1 MFTAAALR
9 GAGSC
14 RIIHLTSPIIHPMR
28 RFDQARP
35 FLTLGILLLAWLF
48 LPTVF
53 KRFARLSFYEF
64 QAPIDVAA
72 SYARDL
78 QDFWAQ
84 RTRSNADLVAAARDL
99 QRLNAS
105 YELRLR
111 EDARLRSEISRLEA
125 LLRLPSFAEF
135 RSEPARVVR
144 RDFTV
149 WWQRLVIR
157 KGSKHG
163 LRVGSPVIYVGG
175 LAGRVSEVHAG
186 TAVVELIG
194 SPGMRLAAVF
204 EGDERPVSFQGGIN
218 PPMRPAEAVIEV
230 VPLDIFATPSAPRR
244 LVTSGIGGVYPPG
257 LAVGEVYQLEPSTDG
272 LFKSGRARLDPRL
285 GQLTEVTVLVPLDPS
300 FVAPES
306 GAPAP

>member
-1 MFTAAALR
+1 V
-9 GAGSC
+9 
-14 RIIHLTSPIIHPMR
+14 R

-35 FLTLGILLLAWLF
+35 FLTLGIALLAWLI

-64 QAPIDVAA
+64 QAPLDIAA

-78 QDFWAQ
+78 QGFWAK
-84 RTRSNADLVAAARDL
+84 RTRSNAELVAAARDL

-105 YELRLR
+105 YELRLQ
-111 EDARLRSEISRLEA
+111 EDARLREEIVRLEN

-144 RDFTV
+144 RDFTA

-157 KGSKHG
+157 KGSNHG
-163 LRVGSPVIYVGG
+163 IRPGSPVIYVGG
-175 LAGRVSEVHAG
+175 LVGRVSEVHA
-186 TAVVELIG
+186 TTSVVELIS

-204 EGDERPVSFQGGIN
+204 DGDERPVSFQGGIN
-218 PPMRPAEAVIEV
+218 PPMQPAEATIEF
-230 VPLDIFATPSAPRR
+230 VPLDVFATPSAPRR

-257 LAVGEVYQLEPSTDG
+257 LPVGEVFQLEPSTDG
-272 LFKSGRARLDPRL
+272 LFKSGRARIDPRL
-285 GQLTEVTVLVPLDPS
+285 GRITEVAVLVPLDPA
-300 FVAPES
+300 FLAPDS
-306 GAPAP
+306 AP